1 MDWRAQLIEQIRGR
15 ALLYATLYDT
25 LAGELGAADAERLL
39 ATAIRARGEQGGAGL
54 SRHAPADFGGLRDS
68 FLKGVPGEG
77 ALFAPEVERC
87 DRGGLEIR
95 FHACPLKD
103 AWHDAGLS
111 EERIATLCRI
121 AGAVDRGM
129 FEAAGFAIEN
139 RTWTPGAPG
148 CCHLSV
154 RRA

>member
-1 MDWRAQLIEQIRGR
+1 VDWRAQLIEQIRGR
-15 ALLYATLYDT
+15 ALLY
-25 LAGELGAADAERLL
+25 
-39 ATAIRARGEQGGAGL
+39 
-54 SRHAPADFGGLRDS
+54 
-68 FLKGVPGEG
+68 
-77 ALFAPEVERC
+77 
-87 DRGGLEIR
+87 
-95 FHACPLKD
+95 
-103 AWHDAGLS
+103 
-111 EERIATLCRI
+111 ATLCRI